1 MTENKHMKGIA
12 CCADCAYYNLRK
24 HRCTRGCKD
33 EGAAQD
39 HFYRDCP
46 LPDITPVRIGY
57 WKQDSGTYL
66 TPGGTPCYVCGAC
79 GGSDHL
85 YGVEYPRRKV
95 VCDKCGRINLYPG
108 ETAYE
113 QGSSLWEA
121 DPPKTNSP
129 AKNGAETPT

>member
-46 LPDITPVRIGY
+46 LPDVIATGADVISVVRCKDCKHRPRLVQTNDPDYDPDWGGPTENGLALVFPDDFDNPCPCKGADR
-57 WKQDSGTYL
+57 WDSWIPNDDFYCASG
-66 TPGGTPCYVCGAC
+66 
-79 GGSDHL
+79 
-85 YGVEYPRRKV
+85 ERKE
-95 VCDKCGRINLYPG
+95 N
-108 ETAYE
+108 
-113 QGSSLWEA
+113 
-121 DPPKTNSP
+121 
-129 AKNGAETPT
+129 NG